1 MECISVQRR
10 DVAVKP
16 KKLRRA
22 GVIPAVV
29 FGKAVPESIS
39 IQLDEKTARRLIRT
53 KREGIA
59 GEISGSGMP
68 RPSSVARASP
78 SVSQCASCP

>member
-16 KKLRRA
+16 KKLRRT

-39 IQLDEKTARRLIRT
+39 YPTG
-53 KREGIA
+53 REDRAPADSYQA
-59 GEISGSGMP
+59 GGQQ
-68 RPSSVARASP
+68 A
-78 SVSQCASCP
+78 